1 MRIRYFKLAPYTFYT
16 LFTLLTVGLLL
27 HILPLR
33 PRMRPIVWF
42 TRTQPAPTPSAQIV
56 WPMKL
61 GNSRQPYEL
70 QLDAIISSDS
80 AVANLATVE
89 SNLVL
94 GRNASSTTLTYADL
108 VKIPDDHWLR
118 PHHPNVYFAYP
129 QAFNLTQI
137 YDNLLQQKP
146 IPQLPVNGYMF
157 RYLVISRDV
166 CHPDNPAS
174 QMLDLVVVVR
184 SSVANFKRRQE
195 FRKLYSPFTN
205 RSANIN
211 THLRIGLVF
220 SMGVPRS
227 QQNNLFMRGGKVL
240 SLTSSGGAQLNAE
253 GLRATAASF
262 EAERAKYNDLVV
274 GDYEDTY
281 YNLTTKTIYSFQW
294 AAAFCRNSRPTLLFI
309 DDDLPISMTKFANT
323 ISKLPPE
330 TRANLYH
337 GKVLFNIT
345 VRRFVPRGFNKW
357 SVEKQEVPW
366 TVYPTYTCGA
376 FLLLGFPQLERLAI
390 GMLFTQA
397 FPLEDAYTGVVAARM
412 GLRPGSMYDLVRP
425 EHILTKRPHN
435 LESVEHFLSKI

>member
-146 IPQLPVNGYMF
+146 IPQ
-157 RYLVISRDV
+157 
-166 CHPDNPAS
+166 AS
-174 QMLDLVVVVR
+174 QFQPSFPILCTTYLPPLALSATRERCVCNLAQC
-184 SSVANFKRRQE
+184 SC
-195 FRKLYSPFTN
+195 SPF
-205 RSANIN
+205 SPSV
-211 THLRIGLVF
+211 LLVLKI
-220 SMGVPRS
+220 S
-227 QQNNLFMRGGKVL
+227 K
-240 SLTSSGGAQLNAE
+240 
-253 GLRATAASF
+253 AAS
-262 EAERAKYNDLVV
+262 
-274 GDYEDTY
+274 
-281 YNLTTKTIYSFQW
+281 
-294 AAAFCRNSRPTLLFI
+294 
-309 DDDLPISMTKFANT
+309 
-323 ISKLPPE
+323 ISKGSIL
-330 TRANLYH
+330 
-337 GKVLFNIT
+337 
-345 VRRFVPRGFNKW
+345 RRIKDGTMEFAV
-357 SVEKQEVPW
+357 
-366 TVYPTYTCGA
+366 
-376 FLLLGFPQLERLAI
+376 
-390 GMLFTQA
+390 
-397 FPLEDAYTGVVAARM
+397 
-412 GLRPGSMYDLVRP
+412 
-425 EHILTKRPHN
+425 
-435 LESVEHFLSKI
+435 